1 MRLTLAVTAALA
13 ASVAFAQ
20 DEGRIDEL
28 IKKLGSEEF
37 TAREQA
43 QAELV
48 KLGAPALEKLKAAMQ
63 SPDPEISLRS
73 RQIVEQ
79 IRHNRVVE
87 SVLSSGTQVTIGLK
101 DAGAD
106 EAARALGAAAGYK
119 IELPEAL
126 AQKKVSL
133 EFDRAEFLRAL
144 DSLARQLNASYRF
157 AGATGVVFSE
167 EPFVDAPSA
176 YAGPFKFKVLKIRT
190 TTDNEITRKTSEI
203 EFTLGVESEPSVKPV
218 ERSLRVVEAVEESGK
233 KLEWAAEPASGGG
246 PAGGPGMSVS
256 SMTING
262 QTIRIVNDNGQLR
275 VIREG
280 VPGAAGENSLPVTL
294 RNVIGSPATLQK
306 LVCEAAFVIPSNEK
320 REVSF
325 DKPAVGDTKSV
336 GGVDVTIEEVTDRYL
351 EVSVKAKN
359 GLRAGQELLVKESLL
374 IKSGDTD
381 YEAELMSDA
390 SAEDWDPR
398 DARKMQRRIE
408 RLMRGGGVDSG
419 GRFLVAVP
427 KGARE
432 KGVDVLKLAV
442 KDVVEHKLPFEFKDL
457 KLR

>member
-1 MRLTLAVTAALA
+1 MRLIAMTAALA
-13 ASVAFAQ
+13 ALAYAQ
-20 DEGRIDEL
+20 DEANIDEL

-37 TAREQA
+37 ATREQA

-48 KLGAPALEKLKAAMQ
+48 KIGAPALEKLKASMQ

-87 SVLSSGTQVTIGLK
+87 SVLSAGTKVTLSLK
-101 DAGAD
+101 DVPAA
-106 EAARALGAAAGYK
+106 EAAKALGTAAGYK
-119 IELPEAL
+119 IELPEAT
-126 AQKKVSL
+126 AQKRVSL
-133 EFDRAEFLRAL
+133 EVTQAEFLRAL
-144 DSLARQLNASYRF
+144 DSLGRQLNASYRF

-167 EPFVDAPSA
+167 EPFVDAPAA

-233 KLEWAAEPASGGG
+233 KLEWAAEPASGAG

-280 VPGAAGENSLPVTL
+280 ASGAAGEASVPVTL
-294 RNVIGSPATLQK
+294 RDVVGSPGTLQK
-306 LVCEAAFVIPSNEK
+306 LVCEAAFVIPSNEN

-325 DKPAVGDTKSV
+325 DKPAAGDTKSV
-336 GGVDVTIEEVTDRYL
+336 GGIDVTIDEVTDRYI

-359 GLRAGQELLVKESLL
+359 GLRAGAELLDKSSLL
-374 IKSGDTD
+374 IKSGGTD

-390 SAEDWDPR
+390 SLEDWDPR
-398 DARKMQRRIE
+398 DARKLQRRIE
-408 RLMRGGGVDSG
+408 RMMRGGGVDSG

-432 KGVDVLKLAV
+432 KGVDVLKFAV